1 MHQREVARE
10 LLIGTLKFLAITNI
24 ILAGVTVLLFFLA
37 SVFLGGVFRILGTIV
52 ILFWIVWD
60 WRGLRQVLRLMRG
73 DLSL

>member
-24 ILAGVTVLLFFLA
+24 ILVGVTVLLFFLA
-37 SVFLGGVFRILGTIV
+37 SIFLGGVFRILGTIV